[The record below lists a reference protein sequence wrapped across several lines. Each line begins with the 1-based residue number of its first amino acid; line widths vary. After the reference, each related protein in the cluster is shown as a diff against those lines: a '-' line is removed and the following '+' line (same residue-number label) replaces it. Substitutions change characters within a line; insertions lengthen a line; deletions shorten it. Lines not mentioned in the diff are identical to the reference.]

1 MSETHANQSE
11 WKCKRCTHTSSS
23 KSNLLKHLRNKTPC
37 TVTKEN
43 IHVDDYIAEL
53 LKKEYNDKTYDCPNC
68 NAKFN
73 AYQNR
78 HRHLKTCKKANDKC
92 NLQQEAS
99 SEDKI
104 ESSETRLCEIK
115 STQIVVDKLEYEFM
129 KHKLLAYFP
138 LSSDI
143 FGNIQITTP

>member
-1 MSETHANQSE
+1 MSEIEGDIVESE
-11 WKCKRCTHTSSS
+11 WKCKRCSHISSS

-37 TVTKEN
+37 NVTREN
-43 IHVDDYIAEL
+43 ILIIDYITEL

-78 HRHLKTCKKANDKC
+78 HRHLKTCKEKKNSHQETPND
-92 NLQQEAS
+92 
-99 SEDKI
+99 
-104 ESSETRLCEIK
+104 ETRLCEVK

-129 KHKLLAYFP
+129 KQKLLAHFP
-138 LSSDI
+138 LSSDM
-143 FGNIQITTP
+143 FGN